1 MPQTKN
7 IEITPGKGEPV
18 VIHVSQGD
26 VGREITLNVKD
37 GSGWYDLAGCSA
49 VLAGIKPSGLGFTAN
64 ASLSGHAATIVTDE
78 IMTSEYGNIACELKV
93 AKGTTKIGTANMI
106 LAVEKDPHPDHT
118 TDGKVE
124 DLIPTITL
132 LMETAEAYAVG
143 TRSGVPVSSDDPAYQ
158 NNAKF
163 YADVLDQA
171 AANAGYMF
179 FDIVD
184 GELIYTRTDNTQ
196 VDFELD
202 DGDLYATIDES

>member
-1 MPQTKN
+1 METRN
-7 IEITPGKGEPV
+7 VNITPGGTTP
-18 VIHVSQGD
+18 VIHVSQND
-26 VGREITLNVKD
+26 VGRSITMNVTD
-37 GSGWYDLAGCSA
+37 GDGWYDLTGST
-49 VLAGIKPSGLGFTAN
+49 VKLQGIKPSGLGYTVEGTV
-64 ASLSGHAATIVTDE
+64 SGHTVTIVTTKQMTDE
-78 IMTSEYGNIACELKV
+78 HGNIASELKV
-93 AKGTTKIGTANMI
+93 TKNNTVIGTANII
-106 LAVEKDPHPDHT
+106 LAVERDPHPDHT
-118 TDGKVE
+118 TDGSLDE
-124 DLIPTITL
+124 LIPTITL

-163 YADVLDQA
+163 YAEALDQA

>member
-1 MPQTKN
+1 MAETRN
-7 IEITPGKGEPV
+7 INITPGGTTP
-18 VIHVSQGD
+18 VIHVSQND
-26 VGREITLNVKD
+26 VGRSITMNVTD
-37 GSGWYDLAGCSA
+37 GDGWYDLTGST
-49 VLAGIKPSGLGFTAN
+49 VKLQGIKPSGLGYTVEGTV
-64 ASLSGHAATIVTDE
+64 SGHTVTIVTTKQMTDE
-78 IMTSEYGNIACELKV
+78 HGNIASELKV
-93 AKGTTKIGTANMI
+93 TKNNTVIGTANII
-106 LAVEKDPHPDHT
+106 LAVERDPHPDHT
-118 TDGKVE
+118 TDGSLDE
-124 DLIPTITL
+124 IIPTITL
-132 LMETAEAYAVG
+132 IMETAEAYAVG

-163 YADVLDQA
+163 YAEALDQA

>member
-1 MPQTKN
+1 MAETRN
-7 IEITPGKGEPV
+7 INITPGGTTP
-18 VIHVSQGD
+18 VIHVSQND
-26 VGREITLNVKD
+26 VGRSITMNVTD
-37 GSGWYDLAGCSA
+37 GDGWYDLTGST
-49 VLAGIKPSGLGFTAN
+49 VKLQGIKPSGLGYTVEGTV
-64 ASLSGHAATIVTDE
+64 SGHTVTIVTTKQMTDE
-78 IMTSEYGNIACELKV
+78 HGNIASELKV
-93 AKGTTKIGTANMI
+93 TKNNTVIGTANII
-106 LAVEKDPHPDHT
+106 LAVERDPHPDHT
-118 TDGKVE
+118 YDGSLDE
-124 DLIPTITL
+124 LIPTITL

-143 TRSGVPVSSDDPAYQ
+143 TRSGVPVSPDDPAYQ

-163 YADVLDQA
+163 YAEALDQA

>member
-1 MPQTKN
+1 MAETRN
-7 IEITPGKGEPV
+7 INITPGGTTP
-18 VIHVSQGD
+18 VIHVSQND
-26 VGREITLNVKD
+26 VGRSITMNVTD
-37 GSGWYDLAGCSA
+37 GDGWYDLTGST
-49 VLAGIKPSGLGFTAN
+49 VKLQGIKPSGLGYTVEGTV
-64 ASLSGHAATIVTDE
+64 SGHTVTIVTTKQMTDE
-78 IMTSEYGNIACELKV
+78 HGNIASELKV
-93 AKGTTKIGTANMI
+93 TKNNTVIGTANII
-106 LAVEKDPHPDHT
+106 LAVERDPHPDHT
-118 TDGKVE
+118 YDGSLDE
-124 DLIPTITL
+124 LIPTITL

-163 YADVLDQA
+163 YAEALDQA

>member
-1 MPQTKN
+1 MAETRN
-7 IEITPGKGEPV
+7 INITPGGTTP
-18 VIHVSQGD
+18 VIHVSQND
-26 VGREITLNVKD
+26 VGRSITMNVTD
-37 GSGWYDLAGCSA
+37 GDGWYDLTGST
-49 VLAGIKPSGLGFTAN
+49 VKLQGIKPSGLGYTVEGTV
-64 ASLSGHAATIVTDE
+64 SGHTVTVVTTKQMTDE
-78 IMTSEYGNIACELKV
+78 HGNIASELKV
-93 AKGTTKIGTANMI
+93 TKNNTVIGTANII
-106 LAVEKDPHPDHT
+106 LAVERDPHPDHT
-118 TDGKVE
+118 TDGSLDE
-124 DLIPTITL
+124 IIPTITL
-132 LMETAEAYAVG
+132 IMETAEAYAVG

-163 YADVLDQA
+163 YAEALDQA

>member
-1 MPQTKN
+1 METRN
-7 IEITPGKGEPV
+7 VNITPGGTTP
-18 VIHVSQGD
+18 VIHVSQND
-26 VGREITLNVKD
+26 VGRSITMNVTD
-37 GSGWYDLAGCSA
+37 GDGWYDLTGST
-49 VLAGIKPSGLGFTAN
+49 VKLQGIKPSGLGYTVEGTV
-64 ASLSGHAATIVTDE
+64 SGHTVTIVTTKQMTDE
-78 IMTSEYGNIACELKV
+78 HGNIASELKV
-93 AKGTTKIGTANMI
+93 TKNNTVIGTANII
-106 LAVEKDPHPDHT
+106 LAVERDPHPDHT
-118 TDGKVE
+118 TDGSLDE
-124 DLIPTITL
+124 IIPTITL
-132 LMETAEAYAVG
+132 IMETAEAYAVG

-163 YADVLDQA
+163 YAEALDQA

>member
-1 MPQTKN
+1 METRN
-7 IEITPGKGEPV
+7 VNITPGGTTP
-18 VIHVSQGD
+18 VIHVSQND
-26 VGREITLNVKD
+26 VGRSITMNVTD
-37 GSGWYDLAGCSA
+37 GDGWYDLTGST
-49 VLAGIKPSGLGFTAN
+49 VKLQGIKPSGLGYTVEGTV
-64 ASLSGHAATIVTDE
+64 SGHTVTIVTTKQMTDE
-78 IMTSEYGNIACELKV
+78 HGNIASELKV
-93 AKGTTKIGTANMI
+93 TKNNTVIGTANII
-106 LAVEKDPHPDHT
+106 LAVERDPHPDHT
-118 TDGKVE
+118 YDGSLDE
-124 DLIPTITL
+124 LIPTITL

-163 YADVLDQA
+163 YAEALDQA

>member
-1 MPQTKN
+1 MAETRN
-7 IEITPGKGEPV
+7 INITPGGTTP
-18 VIHVSQGD
+18 VIHVSQND
-26 VGREITLNVKD
+26 VGRSITMNVTD
-37 GSGWYDLAGCSA
+37 GDGWYDLTGST
-49 VLAGIKPSGLGFTAN
+49 VKLQGIKPSGLGYTVEGTV
-64 ASLSGHAATIVTDE
+64 SGHTVTIVTTKQMTDE
-78 IMTSEYGNIACELKV
+78 HGNIASELKV
-93 AKGTTKIGTANMI
+93 TKNNTVIGTANII
-106 LAVEKDPHPDHT
+106 LAVERDPHPDHT
-118 TDGKVE
+118 TDGSLDE
-124 DLIPTITL
+124 IIPTITL

-163 YADVLDQA
+163 YAEALDQA

>member
-1 MPQTKN
+1 METRN
-7 IEITPGKGEPV
+7 INITPGGTTP
-18 VIHVSQGD
+18 VIHVSQND
-26 VGREITLNVKD
+26 VGRSITMNVTD
-37 GSGWYDLAGCSA
+37 GDGWYDLTGST
-49 VLAGIKPSGLGFTAN
+49 VKLQGIKPSGLGYTVEGTV
-64 ASLSGHAATIVTDE
+64 SGHTVTIVTTKQMTDE
-78 IMTSEYGNIACELKV
+78 HGNIASELKV
-93 AKGTTKIGTANMI
+93 TKNNTVIGTANII
-106 LAVEKDPHPDHT
+106 LAVERDPHPDHT
-118 TDGKVE
+118 TDGSLDE
-124 DLIPTITL
+124 IIPTITL

-163 YADVLDQA
+163 YAEALDQA

>member
-1 MPQTKN
+1 M
-7 IEITPGKGEPV
+7 EE
-18 VIHVSQGD
+18 
-26 VGREITLNVKD
+26 
-37 GSGWYDLAGCSA
+37 
-49 VLAGIKPSGLGFTAN
+49 
-64 ASLSGHAATIVTDE
+64 
-78 IMTSEYGNIACELKV
+78 
-93 AKGTTKIGTANMI
+93 
-106 LAVEKDPHPDHT
+106 
-118 TDGKVE
+118 
-124 DLIPTITL
+124 LIPTITL

>member
-1 MPQTKN
+1 METRN
-7 IEITPGKGEPV
+7 VNITPGGTTP
-18 VIHVSQGD
+18 VIHVSQND
-26 VGREITLNVKD
+26 VGRSITMNVTD
-37 GSGWYDLAGCSA
+37 GDGWYDLTGST
-49 VLAGIKPSGLGFTAN
+49 VKLQGIKPSGLGYTVEGTV
-64 ASLSGHAATIVTDE
+64 SGHTVTIVTTKQMTDE
-78 IMTSEYGNIACELKV
+78 HGNIASELKV
-93 AKGTTKIGTANMI
+93 TKNNTVIGTANII
-106 LAVEKDPHPDHT
+106 LAVERDPHPDHT
-118 TDGKVE
+118 YDGSLDE
-124 DLIPTITL
+124 LIPTITL

-143 TRSGVPVSSDDPAYQ
+143 TRSGVPVSPDDPAYQ

-163 YADVLDQA
+163 YAEALDQA

>member
-1 MPQTKN
+1 METRN
-7 IEITPGKGEPV
+7 VNITPGGQPPI
-18 VIHVSQGD
+18 IHVSQND
-26 VGREITLNVKD
+26 VGRTITLNVTD
-37 GSGWYDLAGCSA
+37 GTGWYDLTGCTV
-49 VLAGIKPSGLGFTAN
+49 VLAGIKPSGLGFTVN
-64 ASLSGHAATIVTDE
+64 GTVSGHTATIVTTKQ
-78 IMTSEYGNIACELKV
+78 MTDEYGNIACELKV
-93 AKGTTKIGTANMI
+93 TAGTTKIGTANMI
-106 LAVEKDPHPDHT
+106 LAVEKDPHPEHT
-118 TDGKVE
+118 TDGSVE
-124 DLIPTITL
+124 ELIPTITL

-179 FDIVD
+179 FGIVD